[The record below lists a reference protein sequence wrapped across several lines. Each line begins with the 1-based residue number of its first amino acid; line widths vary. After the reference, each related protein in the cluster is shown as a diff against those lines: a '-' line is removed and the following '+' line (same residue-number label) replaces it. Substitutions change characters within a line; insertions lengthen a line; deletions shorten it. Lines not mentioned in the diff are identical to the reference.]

1 MEANFCVC
9 CVLLAASLNE
19 CEGEGDGL
27 GREKRM
33 QQREWGTGMMKW
45 TVLMGKDEVEKL
57 ASFLTEEVEGKCLD
71 RKRRRGLD
79 IGDWRF

>member
-1 MEANFCVC
+1 
-9 CVLLAASLNE
+9 
-19 CEGEGDGL
+19 
-27 GREKRM
+27 M

-45 TVLMGKDEVEKL
+45 RVLMGKDEVEKL